1 MSFLKKINEVTAGKY
16 PTSIFQR
23 VDRLTRSID
32 DLIGEVLH
40 MVRRYQSSVE
50 NPDVGEIEHTGRML
64 ESEFS
69 LLKIALKDVKTVVGK
84 DFVLKGF
91 DTRS

>member
-1 MSFLKKINEVTAGKY
+1 MSFLKKINEVSAGKY

-40 MVRRYQSSVE
+40 MSSVE

-69 LLKIALKDVKTVVGK
+69 LLKIALKDVKTVVGRVCSK
-84 DFVLKGF
+84 RL
-91 DTRS
+91 